1 MNPGVLKQRERAT
14 PRARWSGV
22 AAAVA
27 VAAMVLAVPQSVI
40 AADAAELIKEAVGLR
55 RQGKDAEALRK
66 LQEAYETDKSP
77 RVIAQIGLAEQALGR
92 WVPAF
97 EHLTEALEAK
107 KILDWRRTVQRL
119 LRRWRRSPNAS
130 ARSSILG
137 GSAGAEVHIDG
148 VARGTLPLQGPLIL
162 TTGTITIDLLA
173 PGFVPV
179 HRSAV
184 VRPNQTG
191 RESFDA
197 LAPIHERGVQVH
209 SGPTATPAG
218 TAASAAGDPGGAG
231 DGAPQIATT
240 PGPESPGTSTDSGA
254 GGGPSAI
261 RGAAKWVAW
270 GLGAGAAGLGLYGLI
285 AAESRRRRLRGRVRR
300 EPRGCYRD
308 AARFG
313 AIHSGVSRFEGR
325 GRFQFSPRGDRVCRR
340 SGPRRSRAGVV
351 ADRAQAGHA
360 WVGGGGL
367 SSERDAGRP
376 HDGGLQHSYVT
387 KARRWRQWLS

>member
-107 KILDWRRTVQRL
+107 KDPWIAKNRSTIAQALATVAERVGKVE
-119 LRRWRRSPNAS
+119 
-130 ARSSILG
+130 ILG

-231 DGAPQIATT
+231 DGAPRSPRRRGPSRPAPRRTAARAAARLLSAAPRSGWPGDWA
-240 PGPESPGTSTDSGA
+240 PGPPVWACTG
-254 GGGPSAI
+254 
-261 RGAAKWVAW
+261 
-270 GLGAGAAGLGLYGLI
+270 
-285 AAESRRRRLRGRVRR
+285 
-300 EPRGCYRD
+300 
-308 AARFG
+308 
-313 AIHSGVSRFEGR
+313 
-325 GRFQFSPRGDRVCRR
+325 
-340 SGPRRSRAGVV
+340 
-351 ADRAQAGHA
+351 
-360 WVGGGGL
+360 
-367 SSERDAGRP
+367 
-376 HDGGLQHSYVT
+376 
-387 KARRWRQWLS
+387 